1 MNGLCKRFGGTVA
14 LAEVTLTL
22 QPGEVLALIGENG
35 AGKSTLMK
43 ILAGA
48 LRPDAGRMWMD
59 GRPFAPDSPLAAR
72 DAGVAMIYQELNL
85 ALDLTVEQNITL
97 GIEQHT
103 AGLIRP
109 AAARRRIAQTLS
121 LLRRPD
127 IRPDTTVRRL
137 SPADRQLV
145 EIARA
150 LQTDARV
157 LVMDEPTSS
166 LGLADIDRLFEVIH
180 RLRQEGVAI
189 IYISHFLEEAR
200 AVAQRYMVLRDGRN
214 VAAGEMHQVSL
225 AQLVESMI
233 GRRLEEMFPRVPH
246 EIGEPLLV
254 IDGLRGRSTPINAS
268 LTLRRGEILGLAGLV
283 GAGRTEF
290 LRTLFG
296 LDPVLGGEVR
306 IATGSGA
313 GGMSLLRPNTPA
325 ACLNRGLGLLSE
337 DRQNE
342 GLAVGRTIADNVT
355 LSRLS
360 PFSRLGWLNLRRM
373 HQTTADWIRRLEIR
387 CRGGGQLVRD
397 LSGGNQQKIA
407 LARLLHHDVDVLLLD
422 EPTRGIDVSSKA
434 QIYRLIGELAAQ
446 GKAVLVVSSHIPELL
461 GICDTIAVMH
471 RGRVVAARPASAWT
485 EHDIMTVAVSGK
497 ESPA

>member
-1 MNGLCKRFGGTVA
+1 MTGVCKRFGGTVA
-14 LAEVTLTL
+14 LADVTLTL
-22 QPGEVLALIGENG
+22 QPGEVLALVGENG

-48 LRPDAGRMWMD
+48 VRPDAGRMWMD

-97 GIEQHT
+97 GIEQHL
-103 AGLIRP
+103 GGVIRP

-121 LLRRPD
+121 RLKRAD
-127 IRPDTTVRRL
+127 IRPDAPVRRL

-166 LGLADIDRLFEVIH
+166 LGLTDIGRLFEVIN

-189 IYISHFLEEAR
+189 VYISHFLEEAR
-200 AVAQRYMVLRDGRN
+200 EVAQRYLVLRDGRN
-214 VAAGEMHQVSL
+214 VAAGDMKDVSL
-225 AQLVESMI
+225 AELVEAMI
-233 GRRLEEMFPRVPH
+233 GRRLDELFPRVPH
-246 EIGEPLLV
+246 EIGTPLLV
-254 IDGLRGRSTPINAS
+254 IDGLRGRTTPSASS
-268 LTLRRGEILGLAGLV
+268 LTLHRGEILGLAGLV

-296 LDPVLGGEVR
+296 LDPVRGGEVR
-306 IATGSGA
+306 IATRCGTAALSP
-313 GGMSLLRPNTPA
+313 LRPNTPS
-325 ACLNRGLGLLSE
+325 ACLSRGLGLLSE

-360 PFSRLGWLNLRRM
+360 PFSRLGWLNLWSMR
-373 HQTTADWIRRLEIR
+373 QTTEDWIRRLEVR
-387 CRGGGQLVRD
+387 CRGAGQLVRD
-397 LSGGNQQKIA
+397 LSGGNQQKVA

-434 QIYRLIGELAAQ
+434 QIYRLIGELAAR
-446 GKAVLVVSSHIPELL
+446 GKAVLVVSSYIPELL

-471 RGRVVAARPASAWT
+471 RGRVMTARPASAWT

-497 ESPA
+497 ESFA